1 MTREQSPLLQSAA
14 LAAPTR
20 RRARLAAGLLAG
32 LLVPAVITGC
42 SGKIHLPGRTD
53 TTGPQNAASKLATAM
68 SAKNLS
74 PISFSGGSTP
84 AAKDFTTLIDPLG
97 NAKLTAKVAGKP
109 TVNGDQASSTISMS
123 WQFPGATKPWAYDV
137 TARFAKSGDN
147 WQPVWAPSLVEPDLV
162 TGSTLVLS
170 RTQAARGKIVGD
182 DGTPLVTMRPVEQIG
197 IDKTKVPAAQAAK
210 SAAALAKLVD
220 IDSASYAKLVKASGT
235 AAFVPAIVF
244 RKGDQRIPSKSR
256 IAAIKG
262 AVVLDGQEM
271 LGPTKTFAAPI
282 LGTVGEATKEIIDNS
297 GGTVAIGDQVGL
309 SGLELRYDKQ
319 LSGTPEI
326 SVSVVS
332 PKSGTPAPSA
342 SASSVPGS
350 DPSASASPAPEQT
363 KQVFGQQAVA
373 GKNLKVS
380 LDEKLQSAAEKI
392 LAGSGPASALVA
404 IKPSTGAVVAAAVND
419 AADGQDLATYGQY
432 PPGST
437 FKIIDSLA
445 LIRKGVSPDQT
456 MSCPTTTTV
465 DGRVFTN
472 DSDYPSSA
480 LGNVDFRTAFAN
492 SCNTAFIGQRET
504 VDSDDLNAAG
514 ASLGFGTDYN
524 VGFPAYFGSIP
535 KPESETERAAEM
547 IGQGRVLGSP
557 LSMATV
563 VASVQAGHTVIPHL
577 VDGTTVKPKGKPLTA
592 AEASQLQSLMHSVVT
607 DGTGDNLQSLEPP
620 TVIAKTGTAEYGTDN
635 PPKTHAWMVAAQGD
649 LAVAVFVNDGATGA
663 GTAGPLLKQFL
674 AQS

>member
-1 MTREQSPLLQSAA
+1 MAT
-14 LAAPTR
+14 
-20 RRARLAAGLLAG
+20 GLTVG
-32 LLVPAVITGC
+32 VLVPAVITGC
-42 SGKIHLPGRTD
+42 TGKINLPGRSD
-53 TTGPQNAASKLATAM
+53 TTGAQNAATKLATAM

-74 PISFSGGSTP
+74 PITFSGEATG
-84 AAKDFTTLIDPLG
+84 AAKDFTSLIEPLG
-97 NAKLTAKVAGKP
+97 TAKLTAKVSGKP
-109 TVNGDQASSTISMS
+109 TVDGDEASSTISMS
-123 WQFPGATKPWAYDV
+123 WQLPGAGKPWAYDV
-137 TARFAKSGDN
+137 KARFAKSGSK

-162 TGSTLVLS
+162 NGSTLELT
-170 RTQAARGKIVGD
+170 RKQAQRGEILAD
-182 DGTPLVTMRPVEQIG
+182 DGTPLVTERPVEQVG
-197 IDKTKVPAAQAAK
+197 IDKTKVPAGQAAK
-210 SAAALAKLVD
+210 SAAALARLVD
-220 IDSASYAKLVKASGT
+220 VDSANYVKLVKSSGPS
-235 AAFVPAIVF
+235 AFVTAIVF
-244 RKGDQRIPSKSR
+244 RKGDDRVPSQSE

-262 AVVLDGQEM
+262 AAVLEGQQM

-282 LGTVGEATKEIIDNS
+282 LGTVGQATKEVIDKS
-297 GGTVAIGDQVGL
+297 GGSIAAGDEVGL

-326 SVSVVS
+326 TVSVVG
-332 PKSGTPAPSA
+332 PKSRTQAGTATPNSPSPDPAPSPSATPPA
-342 SASSVPGS
+342 SA
-350 DPSASASPAPEQT
+350 
-363 KQVFGQQAVA
+363 KQVFHQAAVP
-373 GKNLKVS
+373 GKNLKIS
-380 LDEKLQSAAEKI
+380 LDEKLQSAAEQI
-392 LAGSGPASALVA
+392 LAGSQPASALVA

-419 AADGQDLATYGQY
+419 AADNQDLATYGQY

-456 MSCPTTTTV
+456 MPCPATITV
-465 DGRVFTN
+465 DGRNFKN
-472 DSDYPSSA
+472 DRDYPSSA

-504 VDSDDLNAAG
+504 VDSADLNAAG

-563 VASVQAGHTVIPHL
+563 VASVQAGHTVIPQL

-592 AEASQLQSLMHSVVT
+592 TEANQLRSLMHSVVT
-607 DGTGDNLQSLEPP
+607 DGTGADLQSVEPP
-620 TVIAKTGTAEYGTDN
+620 SVIAKTGTAEYGTDT
-635 PPKTHAWMVAAQGD
+635 PPKTHAWMVAARGD

-674 AQS
+674 LQS